1 MIWAVGYCIIGVIWA
16 SIWNRWFVVW
26 YNRGDYGYIAFHV
39 FLWFIGVP
47 IELVRLFGEFGRK

>member
-16 SIWNRWFVVW
+16 GIGGLSFGITGAITDTF
-26 YNRGDYGYIAFHV
+26 AFHV